1 MLPWTILYRQILT
14 QFQFLNEDDLDL
26 EKFRSLGNAAFW
38 KIYLFSHIFENGGL
52 ELLKIREKLFI
63 TPTDTKTAFG

>member
-1 MLPWTILYRQILT
+1 
-14 QFQFLNEDDLDL
+14 LNEDDLDL